1 MKTSAI
7 GYNLIKSYEGC
18 RLNSYKCVP
27 TEKYYTIGYGHYGVT
42 KSLLITQ
49 QQAEEYL
56 ELDIQKAEKKVNK
69 YQQKYNFN
77 QNQYDALVS
86 FAFNLGTIDQLT
98 ANGTRTKEVIASKIL
113 EYNKSSGRILTG
125 LTSRRKA
132 EYYLY
137 NTKMPEQHSIAE
149 VALEVINGEWGN
161 GVARKLR
168 LESCGYSYSE
178 VQREVNKLLQ
188 A

>member
-7 GYNLIKSYEGC
+7 GYNLIKNYEGC
-18 RLNSYKCVP
+18 RLISYKCVP

-42 KSLLITQ
+42 KLLSITKN
-49 QQAEEYL
+49 QAEEYL

-69 YQQKYNFN
+69 YQKKYNFN

-98 ANGTRTKEVIASKIL
+98 ANGTRTKEVIAVKIL
-113 EYNKSSGRILTG
+113 EYNKSAARILAG
-125 LTSRRKA
+125 LTSRRRA
-132 EYYLY
+132 ENLLY
-137 NTKMPEQHSIAE
+137 TTKMPENHSVQEI
-149 VALEVINGEWGN
+149 ALEVLNGEWGN

-168 LESCGYSYSE
+168 LESCGYSYME
-178 VQREVNKLLQ
+178 VQKEVNKLLQ

>member
-18 RLNSYKCVP
+18 RLTSYKCVP

-42 KSLLITQ
+42 KSLSITQ
-49 QQAEEYL
+49 EQANEYL

-98 ANGTRTKEVIASKIL
+98 ANGTRTKEVISSKIL
-113 EYNKSSGRILTG
+113 EYNKSAGRILTG
-125 LTSRRKA
+125 LTTRRRA
-132 EYYLY
+132 ENVLY
-137 NTKMPEQHSIAE
+137 NTKMPEGHSIPE
-149 VALEVINGEWGN
+149 IALEVINGEWGS
-161 GVARKLR
+161 GVTRKTR
-168 LESCGYSYSE
+168 LEACGYLYSE

>member
-1 MKTSAI
+1 MKISSI

-42 KSLLITQ
+42 KSLSITQ
-49 QQAEEYL
+49 KQAEEYL

-69 YQQKYNFN
+69 YQQKYSFN

-98 ANGTRTKEVIASKIL
+98 AKGTRTKEVIGAKLL
-113 EYNKSSGRILTG
+113 EYNKSSGRILAG
-125 LTSRRKA
+125 LTARRRA
-132 EYYLY
+132 ENLLY
-137 NTKMPEQHSIAE
+137 ITKMPSEHTIPE
-149 VALEVINGEWGN
+149 VALEVLNGEWGN

-168 LESCGYSYSE
+168 LEACGYSYME
-178 VQREVNKLLQ
+178 VQKEVNKLLQ